1 MRFKLVRGVIV
12 DIDSKEIIKL
22 ANLSRLKLDSRET
35 DTFKTQLVKILD
47 YVAKLDELDLDNVK
61 PAFYNTQLKN
71 VFREDILK
79 SSYPQKTVL
88 DLSPSNVNGFFKVS
102 KIIE

>member
-1 MRFKLVRGVIV
+1 M